1 LDIDSTVELKDKNQ
15 TLIVKGVKK
24 ETEGMYR
31 CVVQN
36 QLAKVQMVA
45 AVNVTG

>member
-1 LDIDSTVELKDKNQ
+1 MDIDSTVELKDKNQ
-15 TLIVKGVKK
+15 TLTIKGVKQ

-36 QLAKVQMVA
+36 QLAVVQMAA

>member
-15 TLIVKGVKK
+15 TLTIKGVKQ
-24 ETEGMYR
+24 ETEGMYH
-31 CVVQN
+31 CEVQN
-36 QLAKVQMVA
+36 QLGVVRMAA